1 VADGSSGAVRDFV
14 PKHFFW
20 VNMRAGADGSADDG
34 RVARTC
40 DDVFIVVVIVVVVVQ
55 LTL

>member
-1 VADGSSGAVRDFV
+1 MRDFV